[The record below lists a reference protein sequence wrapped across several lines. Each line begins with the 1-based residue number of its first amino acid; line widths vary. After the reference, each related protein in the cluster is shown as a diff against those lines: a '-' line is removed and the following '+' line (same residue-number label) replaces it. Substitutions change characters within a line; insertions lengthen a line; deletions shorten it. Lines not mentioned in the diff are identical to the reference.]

1 MTSVV
6 SENQIDD
13 EEIKLDKSKKQPTI
27 ADYLKWYKKNQKKP
41 WMKTKKWKC
50 LL

>member
-27 ADYLKWYKKNQKKP
+27 ETTRAARAGEQTYIYY
-41 WMKTKKWKC
+41 
-50 LL
+50 